1 MEGKHTNVREGASY
15 LEPLIRHPLVVV
27 FHNAAHILAAIFF
40 NNMHYA

>member
-15 LEPLIRHPLVVV
+15 LEPLVVV